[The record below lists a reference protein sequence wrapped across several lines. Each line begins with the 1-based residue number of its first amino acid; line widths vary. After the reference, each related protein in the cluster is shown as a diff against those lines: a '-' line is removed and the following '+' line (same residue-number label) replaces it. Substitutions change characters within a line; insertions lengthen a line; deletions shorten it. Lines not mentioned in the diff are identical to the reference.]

1 MEAFETFLPSSTRIS
16 CSLPSSLDFPKA
28 PLGRP
33 SSFPWAFAAASSSLV
48 RSEIRSRPT
57 SANNPNRAIMT
68 LVCRSC
74 WPSNSIPSLIAME
87 ADIAMDQ
94 SVHDLDHLPQAAS
107 QTRQLADQQA
117 IAHLKP
123 SQHLVRGLLK
133 VEQLH
138 AFSAGRLLW
147 PPRPDQRL

>member
-33 SSFPWAFAAASSSLV
+33 SSFPWAFAAASPSLV
-48 RSEIRSRPT
+48 RSEIRS
-57 SANNPNRAIMT
+57 
-68 LVCRSC
+68 
-74 WPSNSIPSLIAME
+74 PSTGEQSEQDPLLDRDE

-94 SVHDLDHLPQAAS
+94 SVHDLDHLREAAS

-117 IAHLKP
+117 IAHLKS
-123 SQHLVRGLLK
+123 SQHLVYAALERTLSRRDAGLDEF
-133 VEQLH
+133 VDREA
-138 AFSAGRLLW
+138 AFLAELQDGQFLVGEIL
-147 PPRPDQRL
+147 